1 MKFPN
6 PFEAFTI
13 REGNQ
18 NKNQIDPSNNEK
30 IKPIKKSAP
39 RPTHW
44 LLLLII
50 ATWIFLQGVIYF
62 GNNPA
67 NTSQFS
73 LFGTLIV
80 LIVAFNFVTLYFYK
94 KLVSIKVLINT
105 LVLCISMGVPVAFL
119 LTYSNN
125 FVNVFGNSL
134 GYMINASSANE
145 LMNNTFDSKSFP
157 NALETNNINF
167 GPLTNVFNVFGF
179 EENYQKFIDGLEN
192 GSSEFDLTLKANIDK
207 AKFKEQLKEIVD
219 FKYMVGHFTW
229 TCFTCLAIVLTNFYS
244 LI

>member
-1 MKFPN
+1 MTFPN

-18 NKNQIDPSNNEK
+18 NKDQIDPSNNEK

-44 LLLLII
+44 LLILII

-105 LVLCISMGVPVAFL
+105 LVLCISMGVPVAF
-119 LTYSNN
+119 
-125 FVNVFGNSL
+125 FVD
-134 GYMINASSANE
+134 I
-145 LMNNTFDSKSFP
+145 
-157 NALETNNINF
+157 
-167 GPLTNVFNVFGF
+167 
-179 EENYQKFIDGLEN
+179 
-192 GSSEFDLTLKANIDK
+192 
-207 AKFKEQLKEIVD
+207 FK
-219 FKYMVGHFTW
+219 
-229 TCFTCLAIVLTNFYS
+229 
-244 LI
+244 